1 MISAVSV
8 LACCRPIAAAKF
20 VRTYASTTRSIVPS
34 SIVTTREGYKS
45 IGSFHSDNVQD
56 LIGIPNDLY
65 EPPPLPFEALP
76 LSSDFLLQRDEWT
89 FLNHGAFGSSLK
101 CGYDRAQQWRLHL
114 EHQPLRFFD
123 RDLLPHLVYGAR
135 QLATFV
141 HADRQ
146 GIALLPNVTSG
157 LNAAISGYVKECQRN
172 NKGSTNLRRTTP
184 KVVLWDVSYGS
195 VKKMAN
201 ALCDTV
207 VEIPFQEKYL
217 DRLEDDDV
225 FLEALEDLLL
235 QHDDW
240 TDALFI
246 IDHTTSNTALNVPVE
261 RLAKRAKEAGMITL
275 VDGAHGLLAQ
285 EIDFKTLPSVDMYL
299 SNGHKWL
306 SCPRGVAFLY
316 CPHEHLRE
324 TILRHPAVISHG
336 IDDGYLSR
344 FVWDG
349 TRDYGA
355 QLALPVVLDFWTR
368 ANPTMIRTW
377 MRSKLTDAITLIA
390 ESWHPM
396 YAKDIDDW
404 AGKVTLG
411 SMVMHSPMALVRLP
425 PVYCGSSASPKT
437 STDAKMMQDYLY
449 DNKIEV
455 PVKCINGVL
464 YVRLS
469 CHIYNELQEY
479 DHLAQV
485 MLEYP
490 R

>member
-1 MISAVSV
+1 MISVVPVLVS
-8 LACCRPIAAAKF
+8 CRCKATAKF
-20 VRTYASTTRSIVPS
+20 VRTFTSTTRSLSPS
-34 SIVTTREGYKS
+34 STTTREGYKS
-45 IGSFHSDNVQD
+45 IGSFHSDNVED
-56 LIGIPNDLY
+56 LIRIPPDQY
-65 EPPPLPFEALP
+65 QPPPLPFDALP

-135 QLATFV
+135 QLADFV
-141 HADRQ
+141 NADRQ

-157 LNAAISGYVKECQRN
+157 LNAAISGYVKEYHKK
-172 NKGSTNLRRTTP
+172 NKRSTSVSGCNP

-235 QHDDW
+235 QQDDW
-240 TDALFI
+240 TNALFI
-246 IDHTTSNTALNVPVE
+246 IDHTTSNTALNIPIE

-285 EIDFKTLPSVDMYL
+285 DIDFTKLPSVDIYL

-316 CPHEHLRE
+316 CPHEHMRD
-324 TILRHPAVISHG
+324 TILRYPAVISHG

-355 QLALPVVLDFWTR
+355 QLALPVVLEFWTR
-368 ANPTMIRTW
+368 ADPKMIRTW
-377 MRSKLTDAITLIA
+377 MGSKLTDAVTMIA

-396 YAKDIDDW
+396 YAKDIDNW

-411 SMVMHSPMALVRLP
+411 SIGMHSPMVLVRLP
-425 PVYCGSSASPKT
+425 PIYCGSTANPKT
-437 STDAKMMQDYLY
+437 SNDAKKVQDYLY

-455 PVKCINGVL
+455 PIKCINGIL

-469 CHIYNELQEY
+469 CHIYNELREY
-479 DHLAQV
+479 DRLAQV